1 MAKLNKNFVITSND
15 LASAMSGDLTHG
27 QQTESI
33 DDTPKLVRA
42 LSGKNKG
49 LPIGEERVSFILLDD
64 QYEKIQAIAY
74 WERQTLKETVIEIF
88 KKAIDEY
95 EAKNG
100 TIRPKPKKKR

>member
-1 MAKLNKNFVITSND
+1 MEKEAKFIGTVIFNEE
-15 LASAMSGDLTHG
+15 HKR
-27 QQTESI
+27 
-33 DDTPKLVRA
+33 PKK
-42 LSGKNKG
+42 GKNAG
-49 LPIGEERVSFILLDD
+49 LQEGEERVSFILLDD

-100 TIRPKPKKKR
+100 TIQPKPKKKKKNERQ